1 VAILIVGNGER
12 TMKSF
17 NQNHAAKVRTCA
29 ILIFIS
35 LQSGLAQEINWYSM
49 DSGGGVATANGIEL
63 LGVIGQTDTTQLS
76 AGEIK
81 LSGGYLPLPD
91 TSDVIFK
98 DSFD

>member
-1 VAILIVGNGER
+1 
-12 TMKSF
+12 MKSY
-17 NQNHAAKVRTCA
+17 NPNNVIKDGLLVLLLLA
-29 ILIFIS
+29 S
-35 LQSGLAQEINWYSM
+35 LEVGIAQEINWYSM

-63 LGVIGQTDTTQLS
+63 LGVIGQTDTTQMS